1 VGVYIGVGEVMS
13 IFDNAIQSIQIGL
26 DDYLHDNR
34 LVSSV
39 RNIYAGILLLFK
51 YKLVLL
57 SGDETNAVLIKQNIV
72 PVMDSYGT
80 VIWKGM
86 GNKTIDVV
94 GIKSRF
100 KSLGISVDWK
110 IFDRISRHRNEVE
123 HFFSPSSEDEV
134 TELLADCFIVIS
146 RFLSEQLSMDAKE
159 VLGEE
164 SWQVL
169 LHAYEVYEF
178 EVENS
183 ARTINALE
191 FYHDVI
197 KRIFLAFRC
206 IRCSSPL
213 IKPSQLGGEAEESS
227 FCCAE
232 CDAGYTY
239 DDVCNMGVPDFY
251 LSSFWSG
258 VAGNEH
264 PFSNCKECEQGL
276 FLKEFRVCTACG
288 LKGS

>member
-1 VGVYIGVGEVMS
+1 MS

-39 RNIYAGILLLFK
+39 WNIYAGILLLFK

-57 SGDETNAVLIKQNIV
+57 SGDETNEVLIKQNIA

-80 VIWKGM
+80 VTWKGV
-86 GNKTIDVV
+86 GNKTIDVA

-100 KSLGISVDWK
+100 KSLGISVDWI

-134 TELLADCFIVIS
+134 AELLADCFIVIG
-146 RFLSEQLSMDAKE
+146 RFLSEQLNMDAKG

-164 SWQVL
+164 PWQVL
-169 LHAYEVYEF
+169 LHAYEVCEF
-178 EVENS
+178 EAENN
-183 ARTINALE
+183 AHTINALE

-206 IRCSSPL
+206 IRCSSLL

-227 FCCAE
+227 FLLC
-232 CDAGYTY
+232 
-239 DDVCNMGVPDFY
+239 
-251 LSSFWSG
+251 
-258 VAGNEH
+258 
-264 PFSNCKECEQGL
+264 
-276 FLKEFRVCTACG
+276 
-288 LKGS
+288 